1 MKKLALGICAL
12 IACFVFASCSHDP
25 SDALDKMKD
34 LKKKAEK
41 VKTADEYLDVYEEF
55 METAIDFYKGNPS
68 KSQIEKYWERRSEV
82 RKALRE
88 AENDFK
94 KAEKKKMEELGEDKS
109 THYKLVKLERELE
122 DAMWDYEYEKNKDKK
137 KNKKDKDDDD
147 DDDDDE

>member
-1 MKKLALGICAL
+1 MKKLALGICTL

-41 VKTADEYLDVYEEF
+41 VKTADDLVDVTVDFYEA
-55 METAIDFYKGNPS
+55 AIDFYKGNPS
-68 KSQIEKYWERRSEV
+68 KSQVEKFDERTSEFYQALY
-82 RKALRE
+82 KAQG
-88 AENDFK
+88 DFK
-94 KAEKKKMEELGEDKS
+94 KSEKNKLKKLKKDKS
-109 THYKLVKLERELE
+109 THYKMIKLQRELE
-122 DAMWDYEYEKNKDKK
+122 DAEWDYNYE